1 MSVLDR
7 GIRNAFRNVTRT
19 VSIVLILGLVA
30 GLAFVMLVAHR
41 AVGEKASTALSSV
54 GNTVT
59 IGPPGFSAGGGLG
72 NFLTSAELAP
82 ISHLPGVTGINESL
96 NGAASASNLPPGNS
110 KFGGTTQ
117 IAGTPGSEVKGK
129 KTVNSSPR
137 SPSSVGAPGSS
148 DSPVKQGTTSLKYPG
163 TMAFATQGLACEP
176 QPCTPPISSYT
187 IYFSGSTEPT
197 AAVNISASA
206 LSIVSGHAISGT
218 ASADD
223 VMISQ
228 EMAQKNGLKV
238 GSTFTA
244 YGATLTV
251 AAIFT
256 SDTQQGNDTV
266 ITSLPLLQHLMG
278 DTDGPVFNAVVTASS
293 LTDLAKVTSEIEQAL
308 GAKASVV
315 SYLSDA
321 EQAVSDLNGV
331 QSIALDS
338 LVGAVVAAVVI
349 LFLVMVMIVRERK
362 REIGIQKAIGTPNG
376 PIMAQFATEALT
388 FTLLGLVVGAVIG
401 VIAASPV
408 TSSLVSHSG
417 ASSSTG
423 ARGMF
428 GAGSPALTNL
438 TNISAQVGWPVIIE
452 CLAGA
457 VIVAVAA
464 SAASAWLISRVRPA
478 EVLRSV

>member
-7 GIRNAFRNVTRT
+7 GIRNAFRNLTRT
-19 VSIVLILGLVA
+19 VSIVLILGLVV

-41 AVGEKASTALSSV
+41 AVGEKASTALGSV

-59 IGPPGFSAGGGLG
+59 IGPPGFSAGEGLG
-72 NFLTSAELAP
+72 KFLTSAELAP
-82 ISHLPGVTGINESL
+82 VAHLPGVTGINESL
-96 NGAASASNLPPGNS
+96 NGAATASNLPTDRS
-110 KFGGTTQ
+110 KFAGSTHLS
-117 IAGTPGSEVKGK
+117 GTPGSEVKGQK
-129 KTVNSSPR
+129 AENTSPR
-137 SPSSVGAPGSS
+137 SSSPGAPGSS

-163 TMAFATQGLACEP
+163 TAAFATEGLVCQPE
-176 QPCTPPISSYT
+176 PCTPPISYYT

-197 AAVNISASA
+197 SAASIGASTI
-206 LSIVSGHAISGT
+206 SIVSGHAISGT
-218 ASADD
+218 SSADD

-228 EMAQKNGLKV
+228 EMAKRNGLKV

-244 YGATLTV
+244 YGTTLTV

-256 SDTQQGNDTV
+256 SDSQQGNDTV

-278 DTDGPVFNAVVTASS
+278 DTGGPVFNAVVTASS
-293 LTDLAKVTSEIEQAL
+293 LTDLAKVTSEIEKDL

-315 SYLSDA
+315 SFVADA

-338 LVGAVVAAVVI
+338 LAGAVVAAVVI

-362 REIGIQKAIGTPNG
+362 REIGIQKAIGTPNRK
-376 PIMAQFATEALT
+376 IMAQFTVEALT

-417 ASSSTG
+417 VSADTG

-428 GAGSPALTNL
+428 GAGSPALANL
-438 TNISAQVGWPVIIE
+438 SHISAQVGWPVIVE
-452 CLAGA
+452 CVAGA